1 MAQIQGQH
9 PPDRSPLGDSTMSDI
24 CYASVVRRSQQQ
36 RISKEDP
43 VNRANRGHRANPRK
57 REAVNPSLAGMKP
70 EVNRGSGM
78 NFDSRRS
85 EDLARYGSMKKRQC
99 VGVLVT
105 RLIGYTSTRDVAKHV
120 YNVTG
125 LS

>member
-1 MAQIQGQH
+1 
-9 PPDRSPLGDSTMSDI
+9 MSDI

-57 REAVNPSLAGMKP
+57 PEAVNPSLAGLKP
-70 EVNRGSGM
+70 EVNRESGI

-85 EDLARYGSMKKRQC
+85 EHLARYGSIKKRQC
-99 VGVLVT
+99 VGVFVP
-105 RLIGYTSTRDVAKHV
+105 RLIRYTRARDVAKHV